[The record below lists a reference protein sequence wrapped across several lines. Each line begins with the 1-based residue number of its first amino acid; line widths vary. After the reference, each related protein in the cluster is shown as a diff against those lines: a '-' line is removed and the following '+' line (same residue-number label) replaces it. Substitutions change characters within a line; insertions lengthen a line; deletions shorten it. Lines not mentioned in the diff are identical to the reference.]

1 MAELDLTVEENAVS
15 LDMEIEEAQTV
26 YENDHSR
33 LVNRDA
39 VDSHPISAITG
50 LAGTLQ
56 TLAGDINVLERNQ
69 ASQGEAISSLGETQA
84 SQGET
89 ISSLGETQTSQ
100 GERISSLED
109 NIMLPMTAEE
119 ARNILNAE

>member
-15 LDMEIEEAQTV
+15 LDMEIEEAQTI
-26 YENDHSR
+26 YENDHSI

-50 LAGTLQ
+50 LAGVLSS
-56 TLAGDINVLERNQ
+56 LAGDIDNLDRNQ
-69 ASQGEAISSLGETQA
+69 ASQGEAID
-84 SQGET
+84 
-89 ISSLGETQTSQ
+89 SLGETQTSQ
-100 GERISSLED
+100 GERISSLEE
-109 NIMLPMTAEE
+109 NTMLPMTAEE